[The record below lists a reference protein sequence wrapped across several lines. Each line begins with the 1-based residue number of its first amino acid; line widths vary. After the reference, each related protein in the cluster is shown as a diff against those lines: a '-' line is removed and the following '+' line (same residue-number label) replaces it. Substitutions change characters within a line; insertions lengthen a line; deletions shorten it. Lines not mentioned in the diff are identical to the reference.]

1 MHAPYMREKA
11 LQIQKISL
19 SNFIITDQTFLD
31 ILLTEIR
38 GKSISFAAFKKK
50 QINKKEKQ
58 LEKDILNLELNLTDQ
73 NINEYSIKK
82 KELENIRKKSFKA
95 NVYDQK

>member
-1 MHAPYMREKA
+1 M
-11 LQIQKISL
+11 
-19 SNFIITDQTFLD
+19 
-31 ILLTEIR
+31 
-38 GKSISFAAFKKK
+38 FAAFKKK